1 MGLFFFFFGKIFF
14 QYVDDALIVVNFVM
28 SNYQPPLI
36 YIGSVQSRSAMDEN
50 NWVGDLNGLAS
61 SVLCSGYA
69 AARTFACGNKSIDTF
84 QYRSNANHIP
94 YFLNYNIKY
103 FNPLSIKTSPN

>member
-1 MGLFFFFFGKIFF
+1 
-14 QYVDDALIVVNFVM
+14 M
-28 SNYQPPLI
+28 SNYQPPPV

-61 SVLCSGYA
+61 SVLFSGHT
-69 AARTFACGNKSIDTF
+69 AARTFARGNKSIDTF
-84 QYRSNANHIP
+84 QYRSNANHIS
-94 YFLNYNIKY
+94 YFLNYSIKY